1 MKQIILTLACAFAFE
16 GLQAQVAPKWAD
28 KAKKAVFSVITYDA
42 DHKIMNTGNGFY
54 IDANATALSDY
65 TLFRGAA
72 TAEVVTADGRQ
83 LNVGR
88 IAGANSLYDVVKFRV
103 EGDKKPVALTL
114 ATTPAAVG
122 ETVYL
127 LPYSTSKEAQCTT
140 GKVMAVDSIAG
151 GNVYYTLEM
160 KVTDKTVSCP
170 LMNER
175 GEVLGMIQKSSSD
188 DKSSYAISAGYG
200 QSLTVTALSTQDNS
214 LSSIAIPKA
223 LPDTEDQALVYLYM
237 ASSQLPKADYER
249 ALDDF
254 VTAYPQTSEGYL
266 RRGQWELIQSVT
278 DSVNADAMRARAEAD
293 FKKVVALAKDPAE
306 ANYDL
311 SRAYFNI
318 NEMPRALEYIQTAVA
333 KDAKPLYREQEG
345 HTFFAMQRY
354 AEAQASYSLVNQ
366 TDQATA
372 ATLYAEAQ
380 AYRLDKKP
388 EEALA
393 MMDSVIARYSTPY
406 VNEAGPYFYERG
418 SLKAE
423 MGKHREAVQDF
434 NEFEHILGG
443 RVSANFYWE
452 REQSEAACRM
462 YQQAL
467 DDIDRAVKMAPN
479 DADFWVEKGSLSL
492 RVNRRDDAIS
502 ALRQAIALDDN
513 HATAHRILGYALTLD
528 KKSIAEARQHLQRAK
543 ELGDD
548 QAEGLLEKYC
558 K

>member
-1 MKQIILTLACAFAFE
+1 
-16 GLQAQVAPKWAD
+16 
-28 KAKKAVFSVITYDA
+28 
-42 DHKIMNTGNGFY
+42 
-54 IDANATALSDY
+54 
-65 TLFRGAA
+65 
-72 TAEVVTADGRQ
+72 
-83 LNVGR
+83 
-88 IAGANSLYDVVKFRV
+88 
-103 EGDKKPVALTL
+103 
-114 ATTPAAVG
+114 
-122 ETVYL
+122 
-127 LPYSTSKEAQCTT
+127 
-140 GKVMAVDSIAG
+140 
-151 GNVYYTLEM
+151 
-160 KVTDKTVSCP
+160 
-170 LMNER
+170 
-175 GEVLGMIQKSSSD
+175 
-188 DKSSYAISAGYG
+188 
-200 QSLTVTALSTQDNS
+200 
-214 LSSIAIPKA
+214 
-223 LPDTEDQALVYLYM
+223 
-237 ASSQLPKADYER
+237 
-249 ALDDF
+249 
-254 VTAYPQTSEGYL
+254 
-266 RRGQWELIQSVT
+266 
-278 DSVNADAMRARAEAD
+278 
-293 FKKVVALAKDPAE
+293 
-306 ANYDL
+306 
-311 SRAYFNI
+311 
-318 NEMPRALEYIQTAVA
+318 LEYIQTAVA

-492 RVNRRDDAIS
+492 RVNRRDEAIS